1 MTSTAALAV
10 LADASSAQ
18 APVRLEVT
26 AACVPEGEEER
37 QMLTRRQRKAQGR
50 QQQSQPDTDAEEQ
63 DENED
68 VGLDDG
74 TDEGGRKRGLPPD
87 ARDEDNSVEDSQE
100 GFYSDERAV
109 VRQRLGVHDVAVRYD
124 LEDDLPG
131 EVVRA
136 AAGLLQLVGSRMTT
150 ETVCHGPEQIPQL
163 DLDLERVGPAR
174 DVAPP
179 GLVLRH
185 DGGIQ
190 CPPRSGRWACCAVV
204 HGQTA
209 VMVGSSAAAAGPY
222 FFSQKEMM
230 CRRCPDRRRRCP
242 DAAMRRTLSTTMPF
256 LHVPLLRRFR
266 L

>member
-1 MTSTAALAV
+1 
-10 LADASSAQ
+10 
-18 APVRLEVT
+18 
-26 AACVPEGEEER
+26 
-37 QMLTRRQRKAQGR
+37 MLTRRQRKAQGR
-50 QQQSQPDTDAEEQ
+50 RQQSQPDTGAEEQ

-136 AAGLLQLVGSRMTT
+136 ATGLLQLVGSRMTT

-190 CPPRSGRWACCAVV
+190 CPPRSGGWACCAVV

-209 VMVGSSAAAAGPY
+209 VMVAVGGWVVVWPRNQRGESKGE
-222 FFSQKEMM
+222 FSLENKKKSRGEEKRWSRQELG
-230 CRRCPDRRRRCP
+230 D
-242 DAAMRRTLSTTMPF
+242 F
-256 LHVPLLRRFR
+256 
-266 L
+266 